1 MPSSDDATPVI
12 QCRGLSKSFGSD
24 PVVDSVDLD
33 VHAGEVLALVG
44 PSGSGKTT
52 LLRII
57 AGFETPD
64 RGTITLGGKPAAGP
78 GVWTPAEERRLGMVF
93 QDYAL
98 FPHMTVAENVAFG
111 LTGLDRSN
119 KARRVTEALGL
130 VRLSGMSDR
139 YPHQLSGG
147 EQQRVA
153 VARSL
158 APQPIALLLDEPFSN
173 LDLQLRERLR
183 QDVKEIF
190 SSSGVTVV
198 YVTHDQEEALFM
210 GDTVAVIDG
219 GSIQQS
225 GAPEEVYHRPRSPFV
240 ASFLGMADYLSAV
253 SAGEGLDTEL
263 GKMAVE
269 EAVGD
274 GCRVMVRPDDVMLRS
289 PGSRGTISNRIFQG
303 THYLY
308 EVTLPSGETVHSFQ
322 NHTVRYEIGD
332 SVEPYLESGQ
342 TLVCFSDGGD
352 AVPVTVS

>member
-1 MPSSDDATPVI
+1 MPSSDGAAAVI
-12 QCRGLSKSFGSD
+12 QCRGLSKSFGGA
-24 PVVDSVDLD
+24 PVVDDVDLD

-52 LLRII
+52 LLRMV

-64 RGTITLGGKPAAGP
+64 TGTVQLGGKPVAGA
-78 GVWTPAEERRLGMVF
+78 GVWTPPEERRLGMVF

-98 FPHMTVAENVAFG
+98 FPHMTVAQNVAFG
-111 LTGLDRSN
+111 LMDLDRSE
-119 KARRVTEALGL
+119 KAGRVSEALDL

-158 APQPIALLLDEPFSN
+158 APRPIALLLDEPFSN
-173 LDLQLRERLR
+173 LDLKLREGLQ

-198 YVTHDQEEALFM
+198 YVTHDQEQALFM
-210 GDTVAVIDG
+210 GDTVAVINE
-219 GSIQQS
+219 GSIKQS

-253 SAGEGLDTEL
+253 SSGGSLDTEL
-263 GKMAVE
+263 GGMAA
-269 EAVGD
+269 EAALED
-274 GCRVMVRPDDVMLRS
+274 GCRVMVRPDDVLLRS
-289 PGSRGTISNRIFQG
+289 PGSGGIISDRVFQG

-308 EVTLPSGETVHSFQ
+308 QVTLPSSETVHSFQ
-322 NHTVRYEIGD
+322 NHTIRYEIGQ

-342 TLVCFSDGGD
+342 TLVCFLDGGD
-352 AVPVTVS
+352 SIPVTVA

>member
-12 QCRGLSKSFGSD
+12 QCRGLSKSFGGD
-24 PVVDSVDLD
+24 PVVYGVDLD

-52 LLRII
+52 LLRMI
-57 AGFETPD
+57 AGFEVPD
-64 RGTITLGGKPAAGP
+64 EGTVALGGKPAAGP
-78 GVWTPAEERRLGMVF
+78 GVWTPPEERRLGMVF

-98 FPHMTVAENVAFG
+98 FPHMTVAQNVAFG
-111 LTGLDRSN
+111 LTDLDRTE
-119 KARRVTEALGL
+119 KAGRVSEALDL
-130 VRLSGMSDR
+130 VRLSSMSDR

-173 LDLQLRERLR
+173 LDLKLRESLQ

-190 SSSGVTVV
+190 SSGGVTVV
-198 YVTHDQEEALFM
+198 YVTHDQEQALFM
-210 GDTVAVIDG
+210 GDTVAVISE

-253 SAGEGLDTEL
+253 SAGEGLDTAL
-263 GKMAVE
+263 GKMSAE
-269 EAVGD
+269 EVVGD
-274 GCRVMVRPDDVMLRS
+274 GCRVMVRPDDVLLRS
-289 PGSRGTISNRIFQG
+289 PGAAGVISGRVFQG

-308 EVTLPSGETVHSFQ
+308 GVTLPSGETVHSFQ

-352 AVPVTVS
+352 AVPVTVA

>member
-33 VHAGEVLALVG
+33 VRAGEVLALVG

-98 FPHMTVAENVAFG
+98 FPHLTVAENVAFG

-119 KARRVTEALGL
+119 KAHRVTEALRL

-173 LDLQLRERLR
+173 LDLQLREGLR

-190 SSSGVTVV
+190 SSGGVTVV

-219 GSIQQS
+219 GSIRQS
-225 GAPEEVYHRPRSPFV
+225 GAPEDVYHRPRSPFV
-240 ASFLGMADYLSAV
+240 ASFLGMADYLPAV
-253 SAGEGLDTEL
+253 SAGEGLDTAL
-263 GKMAVE
+263 GKMAAE

-274 GCRVMVRPDDVMLRS
+274 GCQVMVRPDDVMLRS
-289 PGSRGTISNRIFQG
+289 AGSGGTVSSRVFQG

-308 EVTLPSGETVHSFQ
+308 GVTLPSGETVHSFQ
-322 NHTVRYEIGD
+322 NHTVRYEIGE
-332 SVEPYLESGQ
+332 SVEPYLELGQ

-352 AVPVTVS
+352 AVPVTVA